1 MSSFLD
7 AFNVWSTTRAAG
19 LIRYL
24 LLFVSTAAGLMMGLK
39 LAKGRTTSLLL
50 AVHES
55 SGWSGFLFGRI
66 HGGVLLFD
74 KYVGYSLTGLL
85 VPFTAT
91 THPIVTGL
99 GTIAFYIALLLIL
112 TSDGIKRIG
121 KKAWRTIHF
130 LAFPGFFLALVHGLF
145 IGTDSQY
152 LWAKLIY
159 LSTAAIVIGLTAAR
173 LILTFRNRG
182 ETIPTMI
189 PQAAEHR

>member
-19 LIRYL
+19 LTSYL
-24 LLFVSTAAGLMMGLK
+24 LMFVSVTAGLMMSLK
-39 LAKGRTTSLLL
+39 LAKGRTKSFLL
-50 AVHES
+50 ALHES
-55 SGWSGFLFGRI
+55 SGWFGFLFGLV

-74 KYVGYSLTGLL
+74 KYVGYTLASLL

-99 GTIAFYIALLLIL
+99 GTIAFYITLILIL
-112 TSDGIKRIG
+112 TSDGIKKIG
-121 KKAWRTIHF
+121 IKSWRTIHF
-130 LAFPGFFLALVHGLF
+130 LAFPGFFLALLHGLL
-145 IGTDSQY
+145 IGTDTQY

-173 LILTFRNRG
+173 VILTFRKKGKNIR
-182 ETIPTMI
+182 TMI

>member
-19 LIRYL
+19 LTCYL
-24 LLFVSTAAGLMMGLK
+24 LLFVSTTAGLMMSLK
-39 LAKGRTTSLLL
+39 LAKGRTKSLLL

-55 SGWSGFLFGRI
+55 SGWFGFLFGLI

-74 KYVGYSLTGLL
+74 KYVGYTLASLL

-130 LAFPGFFLALVHGLF
+130 LAFPGFSLALVHSLF

-173 LILTFRNRG
+173 LILTFRKREEN
-182 ETIPTMI
+182 IPTMI